1 MTRERRIEESRTTPF
16 SIAKKF
22 VEIGITLAALGY
34 FSLRT
39 FCNVTGIPLPAD
51 LSPERY
57 LQEAYTLGVDT
68 VASVLAGVPFLMF
81 LILGGAVALMLPEA
95 LYMRV
100 QAAIKKTFD
109 SKLFRWMY
117 WGFLLASALLFGQI
131 NRHLD
136 ELAIGPLIVGKLSI
150 ERLAKISSS
159 YYYWILALVV
169 FVWTCFWV
177 IRRQNQLLER
187 SSISLRFLQ
196 AALWAIGILVTIYV
210 PLVYGT
216 SLKSGD
222 LYIVRVELTENGT
235 PPICGARLFE
245 TPSQL
250 LYWNAQDGVGHIEA
264 IPSSKIKAV
273 NYLRTKNIF
282 EAAKVAA
289 AEPSTHQP
297 ICDTH

>member
-1 MTRERRIEESRTTPF
+1 VFT
-16 SIAKKF
+16 
-22 VEIGITLAALGY
+22 
-34 FSLRT
+34 
-39 FCNVTGIPLPAD
+39 
-51 LSPERY
+51 
-57 LQEAYTLGVDT
+57 
-68 VASVLAGVPFLMF
+68 GVPFLVV
-81 LILGGAVALMLPEA
+81 LILSSAVALTMPAAAYIRIQNVTKKAINSKML
-95 LYMRV
+95 
-100 QAAIKKTFD
+100 
-109 SKLFRWMY
+109 RWVF
-117 WGFLLASALLFGQI
+117 WVFLLASAFLFGQI
-131 NRHLD
+131 NRYLND
-136 ELAIGPLIVGKLSI
+136 SGSGLLIVGKLST
-150 ERLAKISSS
+150 ERLAGISSF
-159 YYYWILALVV
+159 YYYCALALGV
-169 FVWTCFWV
+169 FVWTCFFV
-177 IRRQNQLLER
+177 VRRQIQQAEHV
-187 SSISLRFLQ
+187 STSLRFLQ
-196 AALWAIGILVTIYV
+196 AAFWTIGILVTIYV

-222 LYIVRVELTENGT
+222 LYVVRVELTENGT